1 MQSGA
6 IFHKAFYI
14 RVLAVEKRLPPAA
27 QGLYHPDREHD
38 ACGVGFVAHIK
49 GRKSHSIVDQ
59 GLTVLRN
66 LTHRGATGFDPK
78 LGDGAG
84 ILIQIPD
91 RFFREEMAK
100 QGVTTGTRRRYH
112 ALLAIMAR

>member
-1 MQSGA
+1 MSQQ
-6 IFHKAFYI
+6 F
-14 RVLAVEKRLPPAA
+14 PPAA
-27 QGLYHPDREHD
+27 QGLYHPDHEHD

-49 GRKSHSIVDQ
+49 GRKSHAIIDQ

-84 ILIQIPD
+84 IRYSYRIAFSARKWQI
-91 RFFREEMAK
+91 RA
-100 QGVTTGTRRRYH
+100 
-112 ALLAIMAR
+112 